1 MTALT
6 LPLTPLEHEWLLDQL
21 QARPTQKR
29 VLGEGMTGDKLL
41 AFREK
46 VAGLKEASAGYM
58 GGCDYMY
65 STSEGYYAR
74 YPSQDTA

>member
-1 MTALT
+1 MSEWGPYDDPIVAPTSLQLT
-6 LPLTPLEHEWLLDQL
+6 LTPLEHAWLLDQL

-46 VAGLKEASAGYM
+46 VAGLKEAAG
-58 GGCDYMY
+58 
-65 STSEGYYAR
+65 
-74 YPSQDTA
+74 Q

>member
-1 MTALT
+1 MNLQ
-6 LPLTPLEHEWLLDQL
+6 LPLTPLEHAWLLDQL

-46 VAGLKEASAGYM
+46 VAGLKEVENASVA
-58 GGCDYMY
+58 
-65 STSEGYYAR
+65 
-74 YPSQDTA
+74 